1 MSIQI
6 IDNFDVRVAKP
17 VDNRMIVGPSQVYI
31 NREVVENKYKGLFIW
46 DENSN
51 TQYVWKGTTWSVTN
65 DTIQTSQN
73 NSSSSNQYLT
83 FVSSTFSNVYS
94 LNTSDKIRYKP
105 STGQLTLGDGSAA
118 SPTIQFGLLTTN
130 TGIYKPSTNALA
142 VTIGGVNSFEFGN
155 SETKSNTRFRIDA
168 NSLADTI
175 GQGTLSIRDSLGEV
189 TSEFFAFSP
198 DPKFKIYASAPTQIV
213 AGFSGNTRETTA
225 ITFING
231 NGLSINEVRDLH
243 HFNVESQR
251 GKLCIGNKASGGFDN
266 QQFEFWMKGHTTLTA
281 IDGFPASSIF
291 SANGGGLRVKNN
303 LKIDGSSWVVGTSR
317 SSFFSSG
324 DGSVS
329 DPAYKF
335 AAQTNTGIYR
345 FDSLSIG
352 FTVDG
357 DLSARIG
364 RIRYS
369 HTSQIHQYG
378 LATNIVSTP
387 RIIYSN
393 TPITSTT
400 SPTLYT
406 NPTSKTLEGIFATS
420 GTVNTIAGD
429 QEFSLGEIRY
439 NNTTYFYID
448 YEFIG
453 TIDTYWLVKTQRV
466 FYQWSLGTTALATTF
481 TPSDVTTLH
490 EETNI
495 PVMSQVSI
503 QFQVEPQFV
512 SNSVGKIYF
521 WTTLLNN
528 TVGSKSFNAIV
539 KYKITSVTINPS
551 PSPSPSPSPPTT
563 TSTTTVAPTP

>member
-46 DENSN
+46 DENAN

-65 DTIQTSQN
+65 DTIQTSHN
-73 NSSSSNQYLT
+73 NASSSNHYLT

-105 STGQLTLGDGSAA
+105 STGQLTLGDGSATL
-118 SPTIQFGLLTTN
+118 PTIQFGLFTTN

-142 VTIGGVNSFEFGN
+142 ITIGGVNRFEFGN

-198 DPKFKIYASAPTQIV
+198 DPKFKIYSSSPTQIV

-225 ITFING
+225 ITFINA

-251 GKLCIGNKASGGFDN
+251 GKLCIGNKSSGGADN
-266 QQFEFWMKGHTTLTA
+266 EQFQFWMKGYTTLTA
-281 IDGFPASSIF
+281 IDGSPASSIF

-303 LKIDGSSWVVGTSR
+303 LKIDGSSWVIGTSK
-317 SSFFSSG
+317 SGFFSSG

-329 DPAYKF
+329 DPAFKF
-335 AAQTNTGIYR
+335 TNDTNTGIYR
-345 FDSLSIG
+345 FNSTIGIALNGQLSG
-352 FTVDG
+352 RF
-357 DLSARIG
+357 A

-369 HTSQIHQYG
+369 QNALDQHYG
-378 LATNIVSTP
+378 FASDIISTP
-387 RIIYSN
+387 RLIYSN
-393 TPITSTT
+393 TPLSSTT
-400 SPTLYT
+400 LIN
-406 NPTSKTLEGIFATS
+406 NPSSKTVDGIFATS
-420 GTVNTIAGD
+420 GTVNVLLVD
-429 QEFSLGEIRY
+429 QEFLMGSIYY
-439 NNTTYFYID
+439 NNTSYFYIEYD
-448 YEFIG
+448 FVG
-453 TIDTYWLVKTQRV
+453 TMGTYWSAKSQKI
-466 FYQWSLGTTALATTF
+466 FYQWQLGATAPLSSYISTDITTHEEDNIIPMSGIGISFYVQPEFASNNFGRLKFYTTF
-481 TPSDVTTLH
+481 
-490 EETNI
+490 
-495 PVMSQVSI
+495 
-503 QFQVEPQFV
+503 
-512 SNSVGKIYF
+512 
-521 WTTLLNN
+521 LN
-528 TVGSKSFNAIV
+528 GSGSSKSFDIIV
-539 KYKITSVTINPS
+539 KYKITNVSVNTSPPPPPS
-551 PSPSPSPSPPTT
+551 PTTSSTTPGPTT
-563 TSTTTVAPTP
+563 GFGG